1 LEPVGT
7 TGAATLRGTVS
18 NQSHRVVVARG
29 KMAERRTVLRGKA
42 GHNRSTLKPAFR
54 RVECDFPGSGPA
66 STGESAGIYAADWY
80 DATSVCTPEGYHEH
94 YAGELALLAPAA
106 RTAGLSRGSL

>member
-1 LEPVGT
+1 LEPSVGT

-18 NQSHRVVVARG
+18 NQSHRVVARG
-29 KMAERRTVLRGKA
+29 KTAERRMVLRGKA

-54 RVECDFPGSGPA
+54 RVERDFPGSGPA
-66 STGESAGIYAADWY
+66 STSESAAIYAADWH

-94 YAGELALLAPAA
+94 YEGELALLVPAA